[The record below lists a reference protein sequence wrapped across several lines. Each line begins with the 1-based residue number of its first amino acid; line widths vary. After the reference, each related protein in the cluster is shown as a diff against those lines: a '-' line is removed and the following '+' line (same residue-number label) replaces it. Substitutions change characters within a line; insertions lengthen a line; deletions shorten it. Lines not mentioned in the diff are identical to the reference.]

1 MSETVTCA
9 KCMYTAKFPYT
20 TGEMVKIFFDNHDCD
35 STKLQ
40 QAIER
45 VRMLHVPNL
54 RDGQEYCG
62 TCVYPSIWDEW
73 QVWPCKTIKALDG
86 DQ

>member
-45 VRMLHVPNL
+45 VRELAKKL
-54 RDGQEYCG
+54 REKPAFVNYTAWAC
-62 TCVYPSIWDEW
+62 SEEI
-73 QVWPCKTIKALDG
+73 IKALDG
-86 DQ
+86 EA